1 MKILTELAFILFLIS
16 INLKNID
23 TLKFCCCIYR
33 KDPFRGFEKS
43 FGEVMETDIPE
54 SSEKEEIGNKFL
66 KLCLSKNGLPS
77 FENID
82 RVNKG
87 KYDVTPQTCDKECSY
102 LILEMNDKF
111 DLEQEENRMEHAR
124 KLREKRKSLN
134 DLLKNKMSNNLNDL
148 YKGKQC
154 IYELNKYK
162 KDKNKKNSNNCI
174 DHNLQGDK
182 NKKINNNTN
191 VEFEGDLSFLTLSD
205 ENLDYLEIG
214 NNNHLGE
221 DLFENFDANKHH
233 SDTLSL
239 VTTENNIAESDLSEE
254 AIKTE
259 IINLDNQILH
269 LETKNKRP
277 FSFILE
283 RLSIP
288 DDILIMMLKIF
299 ETTLDDAV
307 IAIKQYYEDTIYF
320 QFRIVDKIRPH
331 NKKKFL

>member
-1 MKILTELAFILFLIS
+1 MKILYEIAFIIFLIS
-16 INLKNID
+16 INLKSIT

-54 SSEKEEIGNKFL
+54 NTEKEEIGNKFL

-77 FENID
+77 FENIE

-87 KYDVTPQTCDKECSY
+87 KYDVTHQSCDKECSY

-111 DLEQEENRMEHAR
+111 DVEQEENRMEHAK
-124 KLREKRKSLN
+124 KLREKRKSLSE
-134 DLLKNKMSNNLNDL
+134 LLKNKMSNNLNNL

-154 IYELNKYK
+154 IYEVNKDKKYK
-162 KDKNKKNSNNCI
+162 SKKNPNICVDHRLQADKNKKFNN
-174 DHNLQGDK
+174 DTD
-182 NKKINNNTN
+182 

-221 DLFENFDANKHH
+221 DLFEKFDANKHH

-239 VTTENNIAESDLSEE
+239 VTTESNIIESDLSEE

-259 IINLDNQILH
+259 IMNLDNQIFH

-299 ETTLDDAV
+299 ENTLDDAI

-320 QFRIVDKIRPH
+320 QFRIVGKIRPH

>member
-1 MKILTELAFILFLIS
+1 MKIYSEIAFIIFLIS
-16 INLKNID
+16 INLKTIS

-43 FGEVMETDIPE
+43 FGEVMETDISE
-54 SSEKEEIGNKFL
+54 NSEKEEIGNKIL

-77 FENID
+77 FENIE
-82 RVNKG
+82 RIKKG
-87 KYDVTPQTCDKECSY
+87 KYDINPQTCDKECSY

-111 DLEQEENRMEHAR
+111 DVEQEENRMEHAK
-124 KLREKRKSLN
+124 KLREKRKSLS
-134 DLLKNKMSNNLNDL
+134 DLLKNKKFDNLNNL
-148 YKGKQC
+148 YKGKRC
-154 IYELNKYK
+154 IYEVN
-162 KDKNKKNSNNCI
+162 KDKKGKSKKNSNNFI
-174 DHNLQGDK
+174 DHLLQVDK
-182 NKKINNNTN
+182 NKNFNNDTN
-191 VEFEGDLSFLTLSD
+191 VGIDDLSFLTLSD

-221 DLFENFDANKHH
+221 DLFENFEENKHH

-239 VTTENNIAESDLSEE
+239 VTTENDIIEADQSEE

-259 IINLDNQILH
+259 IMNLDNQILN

-299 ETTLDDAV
+299 EMTLDDAV
-307 IAIKQYYEDTIYF
+307 IAMKNYYEDTIYF

-331 NKKKFL
+331 KKKKFL